1 MRTCYLK
8 QQPTSIY
15 EATLLFFTAKNML
28 LKCQKRRCVLFR
40 WPIFDIVTYVGRLRG
55 MHERISCNFPGL
67 RQRSRTSNLFFKIIL

>member
-1 MRTCYLK
+1 MINVIDTQISTVIATLEVISSLYSVCKEESSSIMRTCYLK

-40 WPIFDIVTYVGRLRG
+40 
-55 MHERISCNFPGL
+55 
-67 RQRSRTSNLFFKIIL
+67 